1 MRRKR
6 GGGVKMPDL
15 VTMGIGL
22 IAFFIF
28 GAIVLHIAAILT
40 KISDASLGKAL
51 AVALIGAVL
60 VQIFGLGGSW
70 AAIIG
75 LLLVIAVT
83 KYVYDTSWVKAAVV
97 WIVWLVLLIIIAY
110 LLRSAGYAMRWLF

>member
-1 MRRKR
+1 
-6 GGGVKMPDL
+6 MPDL